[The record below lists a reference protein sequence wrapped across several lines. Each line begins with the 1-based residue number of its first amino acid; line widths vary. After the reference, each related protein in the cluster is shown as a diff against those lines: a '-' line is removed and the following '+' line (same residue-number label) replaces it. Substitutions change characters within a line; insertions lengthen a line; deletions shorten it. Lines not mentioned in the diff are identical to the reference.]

1 MPFNRIDRSMQ
12 TDARAKPARPD
23 GGAAKSAP

>member
-1 MPFNRIDRSMQ
+1 MNLQRIDRPFQ

-23 GGAAKSAP
+23 TGAASGA